1 MAGVGALNEMVA
13 DDRIFHDPLAAL
25 PQGGGFQDVPDG
37 QDTTGLSET
46 SLLLDTTDALLQD
59 GGDLSGLGLGLSSVG
74 TDLLGGTGDGAGD
87 SRANL

>member
-1 MAGVGALNEMVA
+1 MVA
-13 DDRIFHDPLAAL
+13 DDRIFHDPLAA
-25 PQGGGFQDVPDG
+25 PRVEVFDVPDG

>member
-1 MAGVGALNEMVA
+1 MLINNGGFDGIVGG
-13 DDRIFHDPLAAL
+13 DRIFFRAPSR
-25 PQGGGFQDVPDG
+25 PGRFDVPDR
-37 QDTTGLSET
+37 QNTTGLSET